1 MKLTTTVLILALSGT
16 ALAQAAVANKNATPA
31 AKPVTAPA
39 NSKPAQVAPAKP
51 AQAAPAK
58 PATATKQGTATP
70 TKVTTTAAKS
80 GTPTQAKPTT
90 PAAKPVTMAAKPVV
104 VKPATA
110 KPVAKPAVKTVA
122 VKPVKPVVKKV
133 EKKAEAAPEKPV
145 AEEKKPTEVVANAKN
160 RRDPF
165 VSIVMNREGPP
176 CAGGGKK
183 CIAIDQVTLQG
194 VVRSPSGPIAVISS
208 GANKT
213 YFLREN
219 DPVYNG
225 VVVKISPD
233 SIVFRETVMD
243 RLGKTSQ
250 REVVKKIR
258 NTPA

>member
-1 MKLTTTVLILALSGT
+1 MKLTTSVLILALTGT
-16 ALAQAAVANKNATPA
+16 ALAQAPANKNAAPA
-31 AKPVTAPA
+31 AKPATAPA
-39 NSKPAQVAPAKP
+39 NPKP
-51 AQAAPAK
+51 AQAAPLKAAATTAAKPATTTAAKPATTPAK
-58 PATATKQGTATP
+58 PATA
-70 TKVTTTAAKS
+70 V
-80 GTPTQAKPTT
+80 AKPATS
-90 PAAKPVTMAAKPVV
+90 AA
-104 VKPATA
+104 KPATA
-110 KPVAKPAVKTVA
+110 KPAA
-122 VKPVKPVVKKV
+122 KPVVKTAAVKTAKPV
-133 EKKAEAAPEKPV
+133 KKTAKKAEAAPAKPES
-145 AEEKKPTEVVANAKN
+145 EEKKPTEVTANAKD

>member
-1 MKLTTTVLILALSGT
+1 MKLTTSVLILALTGT
-16 ALAQAAVANKNATPA
+16 ALAQAPAVNKNATPA
-31 AKPVTAPA
+31 AKPVAAPA
-39 NSKPAQVAPAKP
+39 NSKP

-58 PATATKQGTATP
+58 PVQAAAAKP
-70 TKVTTTAAKS
+70 VTTAAKQGASTATKS
-80 GTPTQAKPTT
+80 GTPTPAKPATA
-90 PAAKPVTMAAKPVV
+90 AAKPVTAPVRPVMAKPVTV
-104 VKPATA
+104 
-110 KPVAKPAVKTVA
+110 KPAVKPAVKAAA

-133 EKKAEAAPEKPV
+133 EKKAEAAPEKP
-145 AEEKKPTEVVANAKN
+145 AEEKKPTDVVANAKN

-165 VSIVMNREGPP
+165 VSIVMNREGAP
-176 CAGGGKK
+176 CSGGGKK

-194 VVRSPSGPIAVISS
+194 VVRAPSGPIAVISS

-233 SIVFRETVMD
+233 SIVFRETVID
-243 RLGKTSQ
+243 RVGKTSQ